1 MTVNRS
7 RANRRRLAW
16 CRYWVRV
23 KKITR
28 DHHYAGMLGMARA
41 EKPFYRNGARHPY
54 GWIPR

>member
-1 MTVNRS
+1 MNRS